1 MHVLIITLS
10 KTLVSSLKWCWIGG
24 NMRKRLVAKIKR
36 VSVDFWWKVCF
47 FLSGFLSSSGS
58 TRQFWISRA
67 CCYSESSCVTLLP
80 TKKSPRHWSFINPS
94 DGESLTV
101 FWSEKWD
108 EQAFIWQPRVQK
120 KSGKCIGSR
129 PWSPRQVFIVA
140 DDLEHRFEPPLL
152 SRRGSLKKR
161 RVRRFKNGG
170 F

>member
-1 MHVLIITLS
+1 
-10 KTLVSSLKWCWIGG
+10 
-24 NMRKRLVAKIKR
+24 MRKLLVAKIKR

-58 TRQFWISRA
+58 TRQFWISRV
-67 CCYSESSCVTLLP
+67 CCYSESSSVVTLLP

-94 DGESLTV
+94 DGESLIC
-101 FWSEKWD
+101 FDQRNGMSKLLFDNQEFKRN
-108 EQAFIWQPRVQK
+108 Q
-120 KSGKCIGSR
+120 GKCIGSR

-140 DDLEHRFEPPLL
+140 DDLEPRFEPPLL

-161 RVRRFKNGG
+161 RVRRLKNGG